1 MANFRAKLIEN
12 LSFNNSFTQ
21 IKTDELLRLDKII
34 AEIAKNKGLTI
45 KEWNPL
51 DGWLEFS
58 SKRKFKTTVETY
70 GQAIDLYHTNLNLFD
85 DISLPDY
92 NNTLILIHLTGLPAT
107 YQPMLENKLQKLIY
121 KIQHFDKSLHLVL
134 ISSQL
139 EICESLKSSIDFLE
153 LPLLSKTEI
162 NDLID
167 NKNIP
172 INKAERSQLIDMC
185 LGLPER
191 QIIKLLTKY
200 AREQDLANIL
210 ESKKE
215 LLAQQGLLEI
225 IDTSVTQSDIGGLG
239 LLKHWLERK
248 NQLLKKLQ
256 TPEFSS
262 QIEKPKGVLIV
273 GMPGCGKSLT
283 AKATANIFSMPL
295 LKLDMGQLM
304 GKYVGESEKNL
315 RQALAIASRAEP
327 CIFWIDEIEKG
338 FSGIGGDQTGV
349 ATRLF
354 GYFLTWLQEN
364 KSRVFVVATA
374 NDITELPPE
383 LLRKGRFDELF
394 FVDFPNK
401 SERKNIFAILQQK
414 YQSQIQSSLNLDSLV
429 NLTEGYSGAD
439 IQAIFQQAVEDSILD
454 NKKIDLAKFKYIIT
468 QTKSIKQSLGEKLE
482 NYTTSLKK
490 FELKPASLSD
500 KEIEDRLKNF
510 NQLTLEQ
517 KQQESLKNYLSDEEI
532 NHLATESDPTII
544 KNLLEKDNCP
554 SVLLNRI
561 LTEHINRI
569 SSTNKFDSKY
579 YGDNAIILDNILL
592 KKICHNQYTD
602 AKKIIDLYKLKQ
614 LDEKEILSIIATRKD
629 TLAFSSIVQE
639 DNAKPS
645 KNLANLDEILVK
657 PWQIVCKGQKVCG
670 VNGKR
675 YALGDNYP
683 DYILVK
689 DILAKHGD
697 SLTQNEGLFT
707 YLQLKPNF

>member
-1 MANFRAKLIEN
+1 MANFKAKLIEN

-21 IKTDELLRLDKII
+21 IKTDELLRFDKII
-34 AEIAKNKGLTI
+34 AEIAKNKVLTV

-58 SKRKFKTTVETY
+58 SKRKFENKVETH
-70 GQAIDLYHTNLNLFD
+70 GQDINLYHTNLNLFD

-92 NNTLILIHLTGLPAT
+92 NNTLILIHLTGLPTT

-121 KIQHFDKSLHLVL
+121 KIQNFDTSLHLVL
-134 ISSQL
+134 ISSQA
-139 EICESLKSSIDFLE
+139 EICENLKSSVDFLE

-191 QIIKLLTKY
+191 KIIKLLTKY
-200 AREQDLANIL
+200 AREKDLANIL
-210 ESKKE
+210 ASKKE

-262 QIEKPKGVLIV
+262 QMEKPKGVLIV

-327 CIFWIDEIEKG
+327 CILWIDEIEKG
-338 FSGIGGDQTGV
+338 FSGIGSDQTGV

-364 KSRVFVVATA
+364 QSRV
-374 NDITELPPE
+374 
-383 LLRKGRFDELF
+383 

-414 YQSQIQSSLNLDSLV
+414 YQSQIQSSLDLDSLV

-482 NYTTSLKK
+482 DYTTSLKK

-510 NQLTLEQ
+510 SRLSLEQ

-561 LTEHINRI
+561 LTGHINRI

-592 KKICHNQYTD
+592 KKICHNQHTD
-602 AKKIIDLYKLKQ
+602 AKKIIDLYQLKQ
-614 LDEKEILSIIATRKD
+614 LDEIEILSIIASRKD

-639 DNAKPS
+639 DTAKSS

-689 DILAKHGD
+689 DILAKHGH

-707 YLQLKPNF
+707 YLQLKPNY